1 MLKAILSIALIIN
14 ASFALADAVPVK
26 MTQPIPVIVK
36 MEVVSPDTC
45 RLHFEDGAQKEISC
59 KK

>member
-14 ASFALADAVPVK
+14 ASFAVADSVPVK
-26 MTQPIPVIVK
+26 VTQPIPVIVK
-36 MEVVSPDTC
+36 FEVVTPGMC
-45 RLHFEDGAQKEISC
+45 RLHFEDGAQKEIGC